1 MFRCLE
7 CNEILKTAE
16 QMRDHKCPV
25 TLAMG
30 ARLSVFKNEL
40 RNALRMFY
48 RDDVPER
55 RELHPCGGVVMVA
68 VPRSTAERWRSL
80 LDSES

>member
-7 CNEILKTAE
+7 CNEVVKTEEGMAG
-16 QMRDHKCPV
+16 HKCP
-25 TLAMG
+25 MG
-30 ARLSVFKNEL
+30 PQARLPVLENEV
-40 RNALRMFY
+40 RNMLRMFY

-55 RELHPCGGVVMVA
+55 RELGPTGSIVLVA
-68 VPRSTAERWRSL
+68 VLRTTAERWRSL